1 MCVFPVR
8 TESPDH
14 GLPVSIL
21 YIIGVEGGV
30 CDYTMAGAGASK
42 LCVVARKAHNHQV
55 ALLMQ
60 KSCCLITK
68 ILLEEAKIKELTEE
82 LQEKADVT
90 ASPRLGTHA
99 SSQIL
104 LEYLSFL
111 SPLCQFNHS
120 PNPCSWVFPI
130 KHFHSED
137 PRTSSTKNNLNLNL
151 KLNTFHLTFSLNY
164 SLLINSGSPT
174 FLIHKLYA
182 HCEDRFS
189 PAFDRCA
196 VCRTGQKISIIPPA
210 RAALSGRTLYPESVC
225 WAYPFSSCTIVK
237 FILKRFF
244 CILKF
249 YHFFSRWKQSC
260 RLRWTCLL
268 FLCKELSPSCRLWC
282 RGHGASF
289 AFLRT
294 DWGVGF
300 RMAGADV
307 DTDTALTSKG
317 IRGRLFWRHLWGTTA
332 WKHEAAYSRFC
343 VSPQRQFHEA
353 P

>member
-1 MCVFPVR
+1 
-8 TESPDH
+8 
-14 GLPVSIL
+14 
-21 YIIGVEGGV
+21 
-30 CDYTMAGAGASK
+30 MAGAGASK
-42 LCVVARKAHNHQV
+42 LCVVARKARNHQV

-82 LQEKADVT
+82 LQGRTDVT

-111 SPLCQFNHS
+111 NPLCQFNHS

-196 VCRTGQKISIIPPA
+196 VCRTGQKVSVIPPV
-210 RAALSGRTLYPESVC
+210 RALSGRTLYPKSVC

-249 YHFFSRWKQSC
+249 YHFFFRDGSKVAGWD
-260 RLRWTCLL
+260 
-268 FLCKELSPSCRLWC
+268 
-282 RGHGASF
+282 GHAC
-289 AFLRT
+289 
-294 DWGVGF
+294 
-300 RMAGADV
+300 
-307 DTDTALTSKG
+307 
-317 IRGRLFWRHLWGTTA
+317 
-332 WKHEAAYSRFC
+332 YFC
-343 VSPQRQFHEA
+343 VKNYLLAAGCDAGDMEHLSHSSELTEVLVLEWLVPTSTQTQFSPQRE
-353 P
+353 